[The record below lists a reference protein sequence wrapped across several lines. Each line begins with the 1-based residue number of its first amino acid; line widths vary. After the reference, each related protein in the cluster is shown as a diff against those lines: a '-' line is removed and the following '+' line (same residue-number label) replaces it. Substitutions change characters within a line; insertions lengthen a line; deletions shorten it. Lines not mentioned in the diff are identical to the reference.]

1 MLTVDKLVDF
11 KIERR
16 RLQLPKPVNNK
27 GNLIFL
33 PYMTPKQCGSTIKR
47 STLFARMSYWKN
59 IFREYRYAFKLYNK
73 MIRHNNM
80 RERNAILDQYM
91 DDDKSLKGIKNITI
105 VKNKNCYIDL
115 SQYMS
120 DFFNFHRKSW
130 KITVTSFINMLVD
143 IINDAKFADFDRKFI
158 LLNIDNW
165 DTDKKTVIN
174 KYNILS
180 NPFSILY
187 LSLRKDFTLVQKL
200 GNIDIF
206 ITNGT
211 SAFFKFNPLTVDK
224 NSYLDFKLCLS
235 KIKENLLEKELDNDI
250 HLETY
255 GTTSSNAPKEELEKA
270 KLELHGAEQKSNGDD
285 EIEMTL
291 VDQID
296 QMTGDINTDETSD
309 DDDEET
315 DTQPADTED
324 EENPGSDSEDTKE
337 SEEDKQDRMEKE
349 LLAELDTDEDTA
361 EEVQK
366 VIAKKVPDRPMSARE
381 AELKRKQMEIK
392 LSSGKTLSEILDQA
406 KNNPSLKKIETYDVS
421 TKVNTLNKSVTNIKL
436 PNFEKSYNEQVF
448 EHDFYG
454 IFNGLSEKKDLPVYI
469 RKITKEDTSDSL
481 NQKETYTIEME
492 DDVYHK
498 RHTFTIDVPKFVE
511 NKFMYLS
518 GNKKMFVKQLILK
531 PVVKIA
537 PDTVQVCSN
546 YSKIFMYRYGDNVS
560 PKMQNVIKVLMSNT
574 KYFNV
579 KAGNSV
585 PLNKAYKTTIEYDSI
600 AKSIITLQIKRS
612 KITLFFSQEHLDKYI
627 KAHGYEKYVAD
638 IDRNTYLIFGIDE
651 SNTKPEFLTVLSDE
665 AATAA
670 VDFNNGEDID
680 PDTDDTPESVI
691 DTILA
696 LTAKY
701 NPDFDASA
709 IIGDAGIKVSKR
721 YIYSHCK
728 IMKKLIPTIFLLS
741 YTEGLTTVM
750 RKANIN
756 YTFQAARPKF
766 DNNIQ
771 KLDKGVIQFA
781 DGYLVFDRY
790 PIQNSLLMNAFTMLD
805 TKAYDFEDMDRPDV
819 FMDIFGLLYGN
830 RRLASAFD
838 SFYDNMI
845 DPITKEI
852 LDSMNYPTEF
862 VPLLLFANSL
872 LCDNNFSSEIDMN
885 NFRVRSNEMVNAMLY
900 KIVANAY
907 SNYKRTAMNRT
918 PMTISVPR
926 NALIKELV
934 TSQSVEDYST
944 LNPILESEKSRA
956 ITCKGPSGIN
966 LDQSYTEEKR
976 CFDKSMTGLMAMSTS
991 PDGNCGVV
999 RELTVDPKIVSP
1011 RGFIDT
1017 NIDINSMSEANLFN
1031 TSEMAIPG
1039 AGRSDDS
1046 IRTSMMY
1053 KQN

>member
-1 MLTVDKLVDF
+1 
-11 KIERR
+11 
-16 RLQLPKPVNNK
+16 
-27 GNLIFL
+27 
-33 PYMTPKQCGSTIKR
+33 
-47 STLFARMSYWKN
+47 MSYWKN

-91 DDDKSLKGIKNITI
+91 DDDRSLKGIKNITI

-130 KITVTSFINMLVD
+130 KITVTSFINMMVD

-187 LSLRKDFTLVQKL
+187 LALRKDFTLVQKL
-200 GNIDIF
+200 GNTDIF
-206 ITNGT
+206 ITNGM

-270 KLELHGAEQKSNGDD
+270 KIELHGAEKKSNGDD

-469 RKITKEDTSDSL
+469 RKISKEDTSDSL

-627 KAHGYEKYVAD
+627 KARGYEKYVAD
-638 IDRNTYLIFGIDE
+638 IDRNAYLIFGIDE
-651 SNTKPEFLTVLSDE
+651 SGDKPQFLTVLSDE

-680 PDTDDTPESVI
+680 PDIDDTPESVI

-741 YTEGLTTVM
+741 YTEGLTTV
-750 RKANIN
+750 
-756 YTFQAARPKF
+756 Q
-766 DNNIQ
+766 
-771 KLDKGVIQFA
+771 
-781 DGYLVFDRY
+781 
-790 PIQNSLLMNAFTMLD
+790 
-805 TKAYDFEDMDRPDV
+805 
-819 FMDIFGLLYGN
+819 LY
-830 RRLASAFD
+830 
-838 SFYDNMI
+838 
-845 DPITKEI
+845 
-852 LDSMNYPTEF
+852 
-862 VPLLLFANSL
+862 
-872 LCDNNFSSEIDMN
+872 
-885 NFRVRSNEMVNAMLY
+885 
-900 KIVANAY
+900 
-907 SNYKRTAMNRT
+907 
-918 PMTISVPR
+918 
-926 NALIKELV
+926 
-934 TSQSVEDYST
+934 
-944 LNPILESEKSRA
+944 
-956 ITCKGPSGIN
+956 
-966 LDQSYTEEKR
+966 
-976 CFDKSMTGLMAMSTS
+976 
-991 PDGNCGVV
+991 
-999 RELTVDPKIVSP
+999 
-1011 RGFIDT
+1011 
-1017 NIDINSMSEANLFN
+1017 
-1031 TSEMAIPG
+1031 IPG
-1039 AGRSDDS
+1039 CK
-1046 IRTSMMY
+1046 T
-1053 KQN
+1053 